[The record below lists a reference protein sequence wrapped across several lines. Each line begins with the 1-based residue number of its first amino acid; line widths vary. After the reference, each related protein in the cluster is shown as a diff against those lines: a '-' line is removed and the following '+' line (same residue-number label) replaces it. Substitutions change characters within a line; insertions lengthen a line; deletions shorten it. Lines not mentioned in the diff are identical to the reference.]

1 MIPRLGDG
9 NCIGDWK
16 GHDARHGR
24 SLENDS
30 PSRGR
35 KLQLLVECIASLN
48 HCLENDS
55 PSRGRKLSARTEGN
69 DGIISGLENDSP
81 SRGRKLI
88 AVWVRKII

>member
-35 KLQLLVECIASLN
+35 KL
-48 HCLENDS
+48 
-55 PSRGRKLSARTEGN
+55 SARTEGN
-69 DGIISGLENDSP
+69 DGIISVLENDSP
-81 SRGRKLI
+81 SRGRKPNF
-88 AVWVRKII
+88 A